1 MLRLDFDEFNIAAP
15 FTCGGSGSSVQCGT
29 ADGPL
34 IGDCIYD
41 SMTVTTPGTLL
52 WFKLRFNLLHQTD
65 WRQRTQRTQNDMG
78 FCETIGI
85 SCLTESHRRSSGS
98 CVLSVIIYVIVQTCK
113 P

>member
-52 WFKLRFNLLHQTD
+52 WFKLRRFLTIRRCI
-65 WRQRTQRTQNDMG
+65 RQNRM
-78 FCETIGI
+78 ETEN
-85 SCLTESHRRSSGS
+85 TE
-98 CVLSVIIYVIVQTCK
+98 
-113 P
+113 